1 MKMTTREI
9 WGKRVNNGNNRK
21 EGRKE
26 MALVELEDK
35 VELLG
40 GLPPWLEELEING
53 VKEKWRRKKKEM
65 EKEW

>member
-1 MKMTTREI
+1 
-9 WGKRVNNGNNRK
+9 
-21 EGRKE
+21 

-65 EKEW
+65 EKEC